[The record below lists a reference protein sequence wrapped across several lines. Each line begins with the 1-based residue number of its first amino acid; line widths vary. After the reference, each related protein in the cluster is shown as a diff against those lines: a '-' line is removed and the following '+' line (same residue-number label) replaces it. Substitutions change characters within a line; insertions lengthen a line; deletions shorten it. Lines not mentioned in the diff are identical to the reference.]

1 MIIIFIIF
9 TTSLSAL
16 SLSLPLLL
24 PPSLSPSYS
33 CNCERLFLSDD
44 EHSQFLLSH
53 LLSPSPKL
61 ARLKDSIFI
70 EVAKMLRPVSVLSPN
85 LLKLTS
91 LLASALEEEL
101 TRPLDQLKEGGAT
114 VTMTMQPVSMQ
125 FLINNWVIYSVASKF
140 YVTP

>member
-16 SLSLPLLL
+16 SLLSPSPPPSPLSLPS
-24 PPSLSPSYS
+24 SLSYS

-44 EHSQFLLSH
+44 EHSQFLLSR

-61 ARLKDSIFI
+61 TRLKDSIFV

-114 VTMTMQPVSMQ
+114 VTMTTQPVSMQ
-125 FLINNWVIYSVASKF
+125 FLNK
-140 YVTP
+140 